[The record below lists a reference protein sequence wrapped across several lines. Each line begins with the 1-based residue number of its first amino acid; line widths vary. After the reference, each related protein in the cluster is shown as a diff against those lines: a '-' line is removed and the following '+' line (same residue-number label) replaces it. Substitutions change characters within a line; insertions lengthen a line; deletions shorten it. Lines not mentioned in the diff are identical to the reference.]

1 MASADTPLNVNASTF
16 EPSRLNANAAPF
28 WPLDS
33 VTQRQRRYTLESG
46 VTISFSVVR
55 SYRQPAP
62 KATVAADG
70 DDACV
75 ICFEN
80 VPDCKFPGCSHGDKG
95 FICAVCA
102 DMIVKSSMKCPMCRA
117 QAAGYTK
124 L

>member
-1 MASADTPLNVNASTF
+1 MASADTLLNVNASSF

-33 VTQRQRRYTLESG
+33 VTQRQRRFTPESG
-46 VTISFSVVR
+46 VTISSVVR
-55 SYRQPAP
+55 SYRQSLP
-62 KATVAADG
+62 KATPAADG

-80 VPDCKFPGCSHGDKG
+80 VPDCKFPGCSHGEKG

-102 DMIVKSSMKCPMCRA
+102 DKIVKSSKKCPMCRA
-117 QAAGYTK
+117 PVAGVSRA
-124 L
+124 